1 MVCYCNLCYL
11 NNIRS
16 LTLFK
21 VNPADNTLAN
31 CGRTPQSSE
40 QGARFLQE
48 HGKVFQGGNAQI
60 LHYLLQMAPPL
71 GSSSSASTESR
82 DISGHLSSASASVSP
97 ETASAVGVLDDSD
110 ALDDEVPSC
119 LPTSTKRETLS
130 NAGRDG
136 GLGVLYVGDHIFADI
151 LRSKRSLGWRTCLIV
166 PELSAELQALCGD
179 VPVEQ
184 CPNNSTQLGE
194 KGVSTTLSEL
204 DQLQLKDELCK
215 LKERQCQ
222 LENELDEIQCRYHKD
237 QWLNPVPE
245 SASRKKDVT
254 VTPEEPITFH
264 EQNCSKIIAELQRV
278 RADIRDTLAAY
289 DAAFHPRW
297 GQVCDYG

>member
-1 MVCYCNLCYL
+1 M
-11 NNIRS
+11 
-16 LTLFK
+16 
-21 VNPADNTLAN
+21 NPADNTLAN
-31 CGRTPQSSE
+31 CGRTPQSAE
-40 QGARFLQE
+40 QGAKFLQQ

-60 LHYLLQMAPPL
+60 LHHLLQMSPPL
-71 GSSSSASTESR
+71 GISTSTEPRESTER
-82 DISGHLSSASASVSP
+82 LSSAFVSNSLEP
-97 ETASAVGVLDDSD
+97 ETTSAVCALDLDG
-110 ALDDEVPSC
+110 LDDEIPSC
-119 LPTSTKRETLS
+119 APTRRETLS

-179 VPVEQ
+179 LSTEH
-184 CPNNSTQLGE
+184 CPDKSAQSGE
-194 KGVSTTLSEL
+194 KGISTVPSEL
-204 DQLQLKDELCK
+204 DPQQLKDELCR

-222 LENELDEIQCRYHKD
+222 LENELDAIQCRYHHD
-237 QWLNPVPE
+237 QLLSPE
-245 SASRKKDVT
+245 SVMLTA
-254 VTPEEPITFH
+254 EPMSKH

-297 GQVCDYG
+297 GQVCDILRTISILNCQN